1 MRSVGDK
8 DANVVLRESV
18 WSGKPGARLLLLFLL
33 GVFFPYI
40 FT

>member
-1 MRSVGDK
+1 MWSVRDK

-18 WSGKPGARLLLLFLL
+18 WSGKPGARLFLLFLL
-33 GVFFPYI
+33 GVFLPHI